1 VIVID
6 ARGLEPP
13 RPFEL
18 VMEALCELQPGDS
31 IKLIL
36 DRVPYPLFRVLD
48 RNGYRYQVAPGEP
61 GSYEIDI
68 TPA

>member
-1 VIVID
+1 MIVID

-18 VMEALCELQPGDS
+18 VMDALCELQPGDS
-31 IKLIL
+31 LRLIL
-36 DRVPYPLFRVLD
+36 EREPHPLYRVLT
-48 RNGYRYQVAPGEP
+48 RNGYRYQVRLDDS

-68 TPA
+68 TAG

>member
-1 VIVID
+1 MILID

-18 VMEALCELQPGDS
+18 VMDALCTLQPGDS
-31 IKLIL
+31 LRLIL
-36 DRVPYPLFRVLD
+36 EREPHPLFRVLD
-48 RNGYRYQVAPGEP
+48 RNGYRYQVRRSDT

-68 TPA
+68 TAA